1 MLRRPCACG
10 VAQMAVAATSKGP
23 GGDRGAAPSCS
34 NSTITKECW
43 GASVEAG
50 RCDARVG
57 VVTADGKER
66 EWRNSK
72 WEQIVII
79 CGRAGMAQPGRWAQD
94 QGMGCWPYNSAQQQ
108 VDRGAGTN
116 VYWVLLAAGRRPNL
130 ERILKNWGENGYL
143 AART

>member
-1 MLRRPCACG
+1 M
-10 VAQMAVAATSKGP
+10 
-23 GGDRGAAPSCS
+23 
-34 NSTITKECW
+34 
-43 GASVEAG
+43 
-50 RCDARVG
+50 G

-94 QGMGCWPYNSAQQQ
+94 QGMGWP
-108 VDRGAGTN
+108 AGHTTRHSSRCAG
-116 VYWVLLAAGRRPNL
+116 VQGPRCVLGSLAAGRRPNL
-130 ERILKNWGENGYL
+130 KRILKNWGENGYL